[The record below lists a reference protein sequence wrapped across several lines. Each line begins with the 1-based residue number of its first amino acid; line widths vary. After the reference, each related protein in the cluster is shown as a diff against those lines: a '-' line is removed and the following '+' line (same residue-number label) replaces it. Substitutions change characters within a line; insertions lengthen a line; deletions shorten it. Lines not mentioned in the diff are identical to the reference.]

1 MRREDS
7 DAARGSKA
15 HTKANEKP
23 RVADADNY
31 DPYADDFEFVSTS
44 DLISMEE
51 LYEKADALFEL
62 ENYTDCYNLLVDI
75 EECHQVA
82 DVYWRLARCLY
93 YKSGLPCV
101 NVCSIQKS
109 QITVKRRDHQNLS
122 SNWYLPIYTA
132 TRKLE
137 LNWIP
142 KIQTVVLESPQ
153 WYGIGVDELAGLD
166 GVHERLKHSPVSHYY
181 WTVSPYSSLSIQFS
195 KCNLQKAIELD
206 PNNFLAH
213 SELGIWYFIVSDVS
227 EVIRKFETVFY
238 TSPPIATYEENVSFS
253 QSDIIPK
260 VCPRHLIRNM
270 LYLAK
275 CYKALGQ
282 YDESL
287 AFCKL
292 VIEYQGSGY
301 DVEEVR
307 LLDMCYI
314 SPYRQSKKFVICCRI
329 CELHMEIGKDRIR
342 NDSNLVPSA
351 VNHVSLAE

>member
-1 MRREDS
+1 
-7 DAARGSKA
+7 
-15 HTKANEKP
+15 
-23 RVADADNY
+23 
-31 DPYADDFEFVSTS
+31 
-44 DLISMEE
+44 MEE

-93 YKSGLPCV
+93 YKNHNEEKRPS
-101 NVCSIQKS
+101 KS
-109 QITVKRRDHQNLS
+109 QLKLVLTDIHRYAKTGVELDPKN
-122 SNWYLPIYTA
+122 SNCC
-132 TRKLE
+132 
-137 LNWIP
+137 
-142 KIQTVVLESPQ
+142 V

-181 WTVSPYSSLSIQFS
+181 WT
-195 KCNLQKAIELD
+195 KAIELD

-238 TSPPIATYEENVSFS
+238 TSPPIATYEESLAS
-253 QSDIIPK
+253 LLRCEEL
-260 VCPRHLIRNM
+260 CPRHLIRNM

-287 AFCKL
+287 TFCKL

-301 DVEEVR
+301 DVEEAKQEIR
-307 LLDMCYI
+307 DML
-314 SPYRQSKKFVICCRI
+314 PT
-329 CELHMEIGKDRIR
+329 L
-342 NDSNLVPSA
+342 
-351 VNHVSLAE
+351 

>member
-1 MRREDS
+1 
-7 DAARGSKA
+7 
-15 HTKANEKP
+15 
-23 RVADADNY
+23 
-31 DPYADDFEFVSTS
+31 
-44 DLISMEE
+44 MEE

-93 YKSGLPCV
+93 YKSGLPCENV
-101 NVCSIQKS
+101 N
-109 QITVKRRDHQNLS
+109 
-122 SNWYLPIYTA
+122 YLVFTG
-132 TRKLE
+132 T
-137 LNWIP
+137 
-142 KIQTVVLESPQ
+142 PQ

-181 WTVSPYSSLSIQFS
+181 WTFP
-195 KCNLQKAIELD
+195 KHNLQKAIELD

-253 QSDIIPK
+253 QSDLMLK

-301 DVEEVR
+301 DVEESVATVYHDPNNSYRKEEKPFNANSSISKHQLKQLQAIGQDESQCSSCLVR
-307 LLDMCYI
+307 LKRRAFIDECTKLSKTLCEALKHAFDASNETPPVMPYNCPQILKLVTRNSCEI
-314 SPYRQSKKFVICCRI
+314 SSVCDP
-329 CELHMEIGKDRIR
+329 D
-342 NDSNLVPSA
+342 LV
-351 VNHVSLAE
+351 HERF